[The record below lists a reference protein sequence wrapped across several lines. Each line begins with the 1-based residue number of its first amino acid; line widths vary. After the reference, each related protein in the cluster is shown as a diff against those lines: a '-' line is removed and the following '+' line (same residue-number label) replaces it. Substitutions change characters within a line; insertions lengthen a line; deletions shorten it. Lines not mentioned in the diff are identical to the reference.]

1 MARLSS
7 NLMIL
12 AIWAVTTMLF
22 MSKATEGCQGDLQGL
37 ITHCAIYVQK
47 GTPMIKPSAPCC
59 DAVRTVDIPCACQH
73 ITKEI
78 EGLVDMNKVF
88 NLASS
93 CGRPL
98 PHGTK
103 CGSSTVP

>member
-1 MARLSS
+1 MARLSWG
-7 NLMIL
+7 LMIL
-12 AIWAVTTMLF
+12 AIWVVTTMSFL
-22 MSKATEGCQGDLQGL
+22 SKTTVGCEGDIQGL
-37 ITHCAIYVQK
+37 ITHCAVYVQK
-47 GTPMIKPSAPCC
+47 GTPAMKPSAACC
-59 DAVRTVDIPCACQH
+59 EAVRTVDIPCACQK

-78 EGLVDMNKVF
+78 EKLVDMNKVF

>member
-1 MARLSS
+1 
-7 NLMIL
+7 
-12 AIWAVTTMLF
+12 MLF

-47 GTPMIKPSAPCC
+47 GTPMTKPSAPCC